1 MKLKSWSTLN
11 NSSYKTSGPKQKFND
26 LALQYCIKYWHWRW
40 NDPAASCRNATRQGC
55 SQQHCT
61 EKQLGLAAELPFQ
74 ALQCHSGTV
83 MALTEVLLR
92 KYGSCSVSEE
102 REDWICIQSKSDGNN
117 HFTWC
122 RTVHTLVS
130 TNGEISQL
138 PCITIH
144 PYIKNS
150 MLLLHQ
156 WQLYL
161 LIYSQNLLSSSDLEN
176 ARTATLHSKS

>member
-1 MKLKSWSTLN
+1 
-11 NSSYKTSGPKQKFND
+11 
-26 LALQYCIKYWHWRW
+26 
-40 NDPAASCRNATRQGC
+40 
-55 SQQHCT
+55 
-61 EKQLGLAAELPFQ
+61 
-74 ALQCHSGTV
+74 

-102 REDWICIQSKSDGNN
+102 REDWIYVQSKSDSNN
-117 HFTWC
+117 HFTLC

-144 PYIKNS
+144 PHIKNS

-156 WQLYL
+156 WQLCL

-176 ARTATLHSKS
+176 AQTATLHSKS